1 MLVFG
6 QERSIE
12 NAALAAE
19 PGCDGDSKLGKSSR
33 VSGSHNHP
41 VRGGRCSCEAPQG
54 SLLAFAPGNVAGIA
68 DATGICSIT
77 EQPSL
82 SP

>member
-1 MLVFG
+1 LRPH
-6 QERSIE
+6 QQL
-12 NAALAAE
+12 AL
-19 PGCDGDSKLGKSSR
+19 SS
-33 VSGSHNHP
+33 SALPHMPICP
-41 VRGGRCSCEAPQG
+41 VLSCAAPQG
-54 SLLAFAPGNVAGIA
+54 SLLAFAPGDVAGLA